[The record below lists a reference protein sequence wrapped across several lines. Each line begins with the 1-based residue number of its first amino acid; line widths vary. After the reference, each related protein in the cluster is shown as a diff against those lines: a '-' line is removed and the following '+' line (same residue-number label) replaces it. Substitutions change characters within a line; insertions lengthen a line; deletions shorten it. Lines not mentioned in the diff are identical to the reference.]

1 MANKAH
7 LGITPYFF
15 EDFDFIL
22 ATVTAKMTVLESVTK
37 NLGVDAAKLADA
49 DAKVRILLELSF

>member
-1 MANKAH
+1 
-7 LGITPYFF
+7 
-15 EDFDFIL
+15 
-22 ATVTAKMTVLESVTK
+22 MTVLESVTK